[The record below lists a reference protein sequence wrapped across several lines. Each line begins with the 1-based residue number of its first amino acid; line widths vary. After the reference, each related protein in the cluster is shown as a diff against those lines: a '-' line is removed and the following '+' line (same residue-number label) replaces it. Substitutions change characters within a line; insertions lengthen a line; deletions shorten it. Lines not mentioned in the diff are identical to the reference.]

1 MQVSNILVEESFRF
15 TEDKPSMLYRSTEID
30 ALDGIVDY
38 CKSINEKVKFSDDLY
53 EIYVQDEVMLADY
66 LFAGQGNGHEDDKRR
81 IMEMLS
87 KMCQY
92 ESSQDSDTMIQISLG
107 EYPDCVSNFREYIDY
122 RRFILSGILNVQE
135 YEEFMYSCFPNS
147 CFAKNI
153 LSEMRYIEDF
163 SKNVKEI
170 TDNLS
175 VLDDEALKLY
185 KEYRTN
191 LKEAMN
197 ILTAKLIECSPD
209 PTHVSELLFP
219 FMYEE
224 QINGENVAREKMVVC
239 SPHLKLIRRDS
250 NLRIYFEWCDKDV
263 GKGEKVLIGRIGRH
277 PY

>member
-1 MQVSNILVEESFRF
+1 MN
-15 TEDKPSMLYRSTEID
+15 
-30 ALDGIVDY
+30 
-38 CKSINEKVKFSDDLY
+38 
-53 EIYVQDEVMLADY
+53 
-66 LFAGQGNGHEDDKRR
+66 
-81 IMEMLS
+81 
-87 KMCQY
+87 
-92 ESSQDSDTMIQISLG
+92 
-107 EYPDCVSNFREYIDY
+107 
-122 RRFILSGILNVQE
+122 
-135 YEEFMYSCFPNS
+135 
-147 CFAKNI
+147 
-153 LSEMRYIEDF
+153 
-163 SKNVKEI
+163 NVKEI

-185 KEYRTN
+185 KEYHTN

-209 PTHVSELLFP
+209 PAHVSELLFP

-224 QINGENVAREKMVVC
+224 QINGEDVAREKMVVC